1 MCSSFFCPA
10 KSNILWQFF
19 FVFYCSVT
27 WLTGCISVYK
37 LVTLCSFCGSRSQ
50 FCFPFSIYTV
60 SKCLVLRSVA
70 QIQYGFHKGREQSIQ
85 RLYTCKL
92 MWIEICWDFP
102 PVDSSCWSMMYN
114 IMKKK
119 MVKNLP
125 CFSSKNYIFE
135 FSILLVL
142 LESCGYVAKMIQ
154 TQMVRTT
161 SPLAVIALSL
171 LFFACIY
178 IIFVY
183 AIIFLLLFLSFASPA
198 RYYGHLYWWPWY
210 MTWAFVYNLF
220 CLLDILLC
228 CIYFC

>member
-1 MCSSFFCPA
+1 MINRLYLC
-10 KSNILWQFF
+10 IQ
-19 FVFYCSVT
+19 T
-27 WLTGCISVYK
+27 GWLYA
-37 LVTLCSFCGSRSQ
+37 LRSFCGSRSQ

-60 SKCLVLRSVA
+60 SKCLVLRSVT
-70 QIQYGFHKGREQSIQ
+70 QIQYSFHKEREQSIQ

-92 MWIEICWDFP
+92 MGIEICWVFP
-102 PVDSSCWSMMYN
+102 TCRF
-114 IMKKK
+114 IMLVNDVQYHEEK

-171 LFFACIY
+171 LLFACIY

-198 RYYGHLYWWPWY
+198 QYYGHLYWWPWY